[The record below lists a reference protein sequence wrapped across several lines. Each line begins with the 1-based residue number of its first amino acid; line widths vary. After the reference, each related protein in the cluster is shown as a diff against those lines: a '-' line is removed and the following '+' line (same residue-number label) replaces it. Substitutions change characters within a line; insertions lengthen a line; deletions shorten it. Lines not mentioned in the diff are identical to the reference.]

1 MPTKAANVN
10 NVLSA
15 DFYSGIEEPSIPDCH
30 VFETKQTT
38 QLRVAHDNA
47 CIINKNIIVHMKR

>member
-10 NVLSA
+10 DDLSA
-15 DFYSGIEEPSIPDCH
+15 DFYSGIEGSSIPDCN
-30 VFETKQTT
+30 VVYFVMFFETKQTK

-47 CIINKNIIVHMKR
+47 CIINKTS

>member
-10 NVLSA
+10 DDLSA
-15 DFYSGIEEPSIPDCH
+15 DFYSGIEGSSIPDCH
-30 VFETKQTT
+30 VFETKQTK

-47 CIINKNIIVHMKR
+47 CIINKTS